1 MTMRPRTPT
10 RCVIV
15 LLVLAS
21 AAYASA
27 QHDSDSATLVST
39 TNATTTATTTMRTTT
54 AKPDLLKEKFEAMS
68 EKVTRLVVRELY
80 PIISELIYDTRL
92 STGCLGSLMK
102 LGPALRN
109 FDIWAVQMV
118 DAMGRPHA
126 GTMQGRIAAY
136 GAYDQCLAVR
146 HDEGLFQG
154 KYCMLHLELDGSE
167 FSPSLRVLVNRF
179 VEHYGLQY
187 VGNLSRQAEAGTP
200 LWVPLY
206 KVGACVPSTCQKED
220 LQIIIDHFTKDLG
233 SQWKVKWCTV
243 EEPVKLDR
251 RQSVILCIFGVWISF
266 ILFGTGYDI
275 YRTVLSVGDNEET
288 GKEASSGY
296 LSRAVT
302 SFSLRKAFK
311 KLMDMPNWGDYSNDL
326 GFVHGMR
333 VFSATWVILGHTHL
347 IRDIHASSD
356 SIGFL
361 RRIRED
367 FSFTVQLNA
376 FMGVE
381 TFLVITGFL
390 SGYLVMKNGRLK
402 MSPILVIIVALFRRY
417 IRMIVPMAA
426 VMGSIYLLPAV
437 VDGPMLREHWRGFE
451 VPCDKN
457 WWRLFLMAHN
467 YVQFSD
473 LCVPHYWYI
482 AVDYQLA
489 IVSTIILAAVM
500 PKWPKLSLWLM
511 GAIAAVASLATAIQT
526 YVMDTLPYGL
536 IITTDIKRIGDMH
549 SEIYIKPYAHAGPLF
564 VGVIFGCLAVRRH
577 RMSRLVQGA
586 AWALAATVSLAALLG
601 VRTWSVGRQPE
612 RLESAFYGGLHRV
625 SWGLGVSWV
634 MYACATGRGGFVNKI
649 LAWPVMYPLGRLSFA
664 VYLVHL
670 EVLAATTVLGRELV
684 SQQPFLHAQMY
695 LAMTMMSY
703 GFAIIV
709 YLLFECPVAGLDN
722 TAFSK
727 VMPKQGN
734 QSASKTNGI
743 AHEIKSFHT
752 FHCNGTST
760 NMELSSAP
768 HQIINGFPD
777 LTKDV
782 GNGRRLN
789 GYANS
794 VCESDANDDDPQGTA
809 AAVSVKL

>member
-1 MTMRPRTPT
+1 
-10 RCVIV
+10 
-15 LLVLAS
+15 
-21 AAYASA
+21 
-27 QHDSDSATLVST
+27 
-39 TNATTTATTTMRTTT
+39 
-54 AKPDLLKEKFEAMS
+54 
-68 EKVTRLVVRELY
+68 
-80 PIISELIYDTRL
+80 
-92 STGCLGSLMK
+92 
-102 LGPALRN
+102 
-109 FDIWAVQMV
+109 
-118 DAMGRPHA
+118 
-126 GTMQGRIAAY
+126 MQGRIAAY

-179 VEHYGLQY
+179 VEHYGL
-187 VGNLSRQAEAGTP
+187 
-200 LWVPLY
+200 
-206 KVGACVPSTCQKED
+206 
-220 LQIIIDHFTKDLG
+220 
-233 SQWKVKWCTV
+233 QWKVKWCTV

-347 IRDIHASSD
+347 IRDIHAS
-356 SIGFL
+356 FPVPV
-361 RRIRED
+361 R
-367 FSFTVQLNA
+367 
-376 FMGVE
+376 
-381 TFLVITGFL
+381 
-390 SGYLVMKNGRLK
+390 KGRGC
-402 MSPILVIIVALFRRY
+402 SSHSVWHIVCR
-417 IRMIVPMAA
+417 
-426 VMGSIYLLPAV
+426 
-437 VDGPMLREHWRGFE
+437 
-451 VPCDKN
+451 
-457 WWRLFLMAHN
+457 
-467 YVQFSD
+467 
-473 LCVPHYWYI
+473 
-482 AVDYQLA
+482 
-489 IVSTIILAAVM
+489 
-500 PKWPKLSLWLM
+500 
-511 GAIAAVASLATAIQT
+511 
-526 YVMDTLPYGL
+526 
-536 IITTDIKRIGDMH
+536 RIGDMH

-564 VGVIFGCLAVRRH
+564 VGIIFGCLAVRRH